1 MMTVIQ
7 MRMKSTLP
15 RLVPGAGYV
24 PFKYTKVYMMHQVPQ
39 VVVKGGFCFMSRVL
53 FHSERRKVLQ
63 VKITKCDMPGG
74 EML

>member
-1 MMTVIQ
+1 M
-7 MRMKSTLP
+7 
-15 RLVPGAGYV
+15 
-24 PFKYTKVYMMHQVPQ
+24 PFKYMKVYMMHQVPQ

>member
-1 MMTVIQ
+1 

-24 PFKYTKVYMMHQVPQ
+24 PFKYMKVYAMHRVPQ
-39 VVVKGGFCFMSRVL
+39 VVVKGDFCFMSRVL

-63 VKITKCDMPGG
+63 VNVTKCDMPGG